1 MPAQDS
7 ALECFMC
14 DISFATH
21 GQSRAVNTVCGDFGA
36 SVYLLAKSYESNDYN
51 TLKLGKLLGTK
62 LG

>member
-14 DISFATH
+14 DIHLATH
-21 GQSRAVNTVCGDFGA
+21 GQSKAVNTVCGDFGA
-36 SVYLLAKSYESNDYN
+36 SVDLLAKSYESNDYN